1 MRSLVTWNLVIR
13 ASGARS
19 EVSGES
25 AMFRGLMLGCREV
38 QDVFLYDLS
47 SFIGWGGQA
56 YRFGVDL

>member
-1 MRSLVTWNLVIR
+1 MIR